1 MRWISASTGFMTAL
15 PKLHQQALAALA
27 ALLLLAAFLPS
38 SDDAI
43 SSTPLSLDHLIDT
56 DAPLLETPTFSIRQ
70 LKAPWTFDQVPV
82 NETLLVPALGQG
94 NGYQYIVRKG
104 DTLSKIF
111 ERLQLPQKTMY
122 QLLEAD
128 LNVLALDNLKPG
140 HTLVFDK
147 QDQKLQRLELQ
158 FSLAHKVVYQR
169 KEGDG
174 FEFNEVQLDGEWKQ
188 KLISGEILYSFTG
201 SGKQAGLSQW
211 EAQTITEL
219 LKKRVDFRRDIQRGD
234 KFEVLLSRQYVDNEA
249 TGNNKIEAIRIKNR
263 RHNINAFL
271 FEDNYYDEKGRNLEK
286 AFQRYPFNGTYRLSS
301 NFNPRRRHPVTGLI
315 RPHNGTDF
323 AMRKGSPVVTTGDG
337 IVSRVVRHKYAG
349 LYIEIKHG
357 QSYKTRYLHLN
368 KSYVVKGQ
376 RVKRGQRIAQS
387 GNTGRSTGA
396 HLHFE
401 LHVNGRPVNA
411 MTAKIPIAVS
421 LTGKKKAAFQRQ
433 LKDYLARIETP
444 KAKQQLALSA
454 EKSDTKTKETTL

>member
-1 MRWISASTGFMTAL
+1 MRWISFSANFVTAL
-15 PKLHQQALAALA
+15 PKIHRKALASLA
-27 ALLLLAAFLPS
+27 VLLLVAFLLPS
-38 SDDAI
+38 SN
-43 SSTPLSLDHLIDT
+43 SSVSTPLPLDHIVDT
-56 DAPLLETPTFSIRQ
+56 DAPLFEVPKFSIRQ
-70 LKAPWTFDQVPV
+70 LKTPWAFDTVPD
-82 NETLLVPALGQG
+82 NETLLVPTGGQR
-94 NGYQYIVRKG
+94 NSYQYIVRTG
-104 DTLSKIF
+104 DTLSSIF

-140 HTLVFDK
+140 HTLVFEK
-147 QDQKLQRLELQ
+147 QDQLLQRLELQ

-174 FEFNEVQLDGEWKQ
+174 FEFNEVQLDGDWQQ

-219 LKKRVDFRRDIQRGD
+219 LKQRVDFRRDIQKGD
-234 KFEVLLSRQYVDNEA
+234 KFEVLLSRQYIDNEA

-263 RHNINAFL
+263 RHEINAFL

-286 AFQRYPFNGTYRLSS
+286 AFQRYPFNGKYRLSS
-301 NFNPRRRHPVTGLI
+301 SFNPKRRHPITGLI

-323 AMRKGSPVVTTGDG
+323 AMGVGSTVVSTGDG

-349 LYIEIKHG
+349 LYIEIQHG
-357 QSYKTRYLHLN
+357 QSYKTRYLHLS

-376 RVKRGQRIAQS
+376 RVKRGERIAKS

-421 LTGKKKAAFQRQ
+421 LTGKKKEAFQRQ
-433 LKDYLARIETP
+433 LKDYLAKIET
-444 KAKQQLALSA
+444 ANKQQLVLNKQNA
-454 EKSDTKTKETTL
+454 DTSTL

>member
-1 MRWISASTGFMTAL
+1 MRWISFSANFVTAL
-15 PKLHQQALAALA
+15 PKIHRKALASLA
-27 ALLLLAAFLPS
+27 VLLLVAFLLPS
-38 SDDAI
+38 SN
-43 SSTPLSLDHLIDT
+43 SSVSTPLPLDHIVDT
-56 DAPLLETPTFSIRQ
+56 DAPLFEVPKFSIRQ
-70 LKAPWTFDQVPV
+70 LKTPWAFDTVPD
-82 NETLLVPALGQG
+82 NETLLVPTGGQR
-94 NGYQYIVRKG
+94 NSYQYIVRTG
-104 DTLSKIF
+104 DTLSSIF

-140 HTLVFDK
+140 HTLVFEK
-147 QDQKLQRLELQ
+147 QDQLLQRLELQ

-174 FEFNEVQLDGEWKQ
+174 FEFNEVQLDGDWQQ

-219 LKKRVDFRRDIQRGD
+219 LKQRVDFRRDIQKGD
-234 KFEVLLSRQYVDNEA
+234 KFEVLLSRQYIDNEA

-263 RHNINAFL
+263 RHEINAFL

-286 AFQRYPFNGTYRLSS
+286 AFQRYPFNGHYRKSS
-301 NFNPRRRHPVTGLI
+301 NFNPKRRHPITGLI

-323 AMRKGSPVVTTGDG
+323 AMGVGSTVVSTGDG

-349 LYIEIKHG
+349 LYIEIQHG
-357 QSYKTRYLHLN
+357 QSYKTRYLHLS

-376 RVKRGQRIAQS
+376 RVKRGERIAKS

-421 LTGKKKAAFQRQ
+421 LTGKKKEAFQRQ
-433 LKDYLARIETP
+433 LKDYLAKIET
-444 KAKQQLALSA
+444 ANKQQLVLNKQNANTS
-454 EKSDTKTKETTL
+454 TL

>member
-1 MRWISASTGFMTAL
+1 MRWISFSANFVTAL
-15 PKLHQQALAALA
+15 PKIHRKALASLA
-27 ALLLLAAFLPS
+27 VLLLVAFLLPS
-38 SDDAI
+38 SN
-43 SSTPLSLDHLIDT
+43 SSVSTPLPLDHIVDT
-56 DAPLLETPTFSIRQ
+56 DAPLFEVPKFSIRQ
-70 LKAPWTFDQVPV
+70 LKTPWAFDTVPD
-82 NETLLVPALGQG
+82 NETLLVPTGGQR
-94 NGYQYIVRKG
+94 NSYQYIVRTG
-104 DTLSKIF
+104 DTLSSIF

-140 HTLVFDK
+140 HTLVFEK
-147 QDQKLQRLELQ
+147 QDQLLQRLELQ

-174 FEFNEVQLDGEWKQ
+174 FEFNEVQLDGDWQQ

-219 LKKRVDFRRDIQRGD
+219 LKQRVDFRRDIQKGD
-234 KFEVLLSRQYVDNEA
+234 KFEVLLSRQYIDNEA

-263 RHNINAFL
+263 RHEINAFL

-286 AFQRYPFNGTYRLSS
+286 AFQRYPFNGHYRKSS
-301 NFNPRRRHPVTGLI
+301 NFNPKRRHPITGLI

-323 AMRKGSPVVTTGDG
+323 AMGVGSTVVSTGDG

-349 LYIEIKHG
+349 LYIEIQHG
-357 QSYKTRYLHLN
+357 QSYKTRYLHLS

-376 RVKRGQRIAQS
+376 RVKRGERIAKS

-421 LTGKKKAAFQRQ
+421 LTGKKKEAFQRQ
-433 LKDYLARIETP
+433 LKDYLAKIET
-444 KAKQQLALSA
+444 ANKQQLVLNKQNA
-454 EKSDTKTKETTL
+454 DTSTL

>member
-1 MRWISASTGFMTAL
+1 MRWISSSANFVATL
-15 PKLHQQALAALA
+15 PKIHRKALAFLA
-27 ALLLLAAFLPS
+27 ALLLLALLLPS
-38 SDDAI
+38 SN
-43 SSTPLSLDHLIDT
+43 SSVSTPLPLEHLVDT
-56 DAPLLETPTFSIRQ
+56 DAPLFDRPTLSIRQ
-70 LKAPWTFDQVPV
+70 LKAPWTFDAIPD
-82 NETLLVPALGQG
+82 NETLLVPAADQL
-94 NGYQYIVRKG
+94 NSYQYIVRKG
-104 DTLSKIF
+104 DTLSSIF

-140 HTLVFDK
+140 HTLVFEK
-147 QDQKLQRLELQ
+147 QDQLLKRLELQ

-174 FEFNEVQLDGEWKQ
+174 FEFNEVQLDGDWQQ

-219 LKKRVDFRRDIQRGD
+219 LKQRVDFRRDIQKGD
-234 KFEVLLSRQYVDNEA
+234 TFEVLLSRQYIDNEA

-263 RHNINAFL
+263 RHEINAFL

-286 AFQRYPFNGTYRLSS
+286 AFQRYPFNGKYRLSS
-301 NFNPRRRHPVTGLI
+301 NFNPKRRHPITGLI

-323 AMRKGSPVVTTGDG
+323 AMPVGSSVVSIGDG

-349 LYIEIKHG
+349 LYIEVQHG
-357 QSYKTRYLHLN
+357 QSYKTRYLHLS

-376 RVKRGQRIAQS
+376 RVKRGERIAKS

-433 LKDYLARIETP
+433 LKDYLAQIET
-444 KAKQQLALSA
+444 ANKQQLALDKQNANTS
-454 EKSDTKTKETTL
+454 TL

>member
-1 MRWISASTGFMTAL
+1 MRWISSSANFVTAL
-15 PKLHQQALAALA
+15 PKIHRKALAFLA
-27 ALLLLAAFLPS
+27 VLLLIALLLPS
-38 SDDAI
+38 SN
-43 SSTPLSLDHLIDT
+43 SSVSTPLSLDHLIDT
-56 DAPLLETPTFSIRQ
+56 DAPLFETPTLSIRQ
-70 LKAPWTFDQVPV
+70 LKAPWAFDSVPE
-82 NETLLVPALGQG
+82 NETLLVPAAGLR
-94 NGYQYIVRKG
+94 NSYQYIVRKG
-104 DTLSKIF
+104 DTLSSIF

-140 HTLVFDK
+140 HTLVFEK
-147 QDQKLQRLELQ
+147 QDQLLQRLELQ

-174 FEFNEVQLDGEWKQ
+174 FEFNEVQLEGDWKQ
-188 KLISGEILYSFTG
+188 QLISGEILYSFTG

-219 LKKRVDFRRDIQRGD
+219 LKQRVDFRRDIQRGD

-249 TGNNKIEAIRIKNR
+249 TGDNKIEAIRIKNR
-263 RHNINAFL
+263 RHEINAFL

-286 AFQRYPFNGTYRLSS
+286 AFQRYPFNGKYRLSS
-301 NFNPRRRHPVTGLI
+301 SFNPKRRHPITGLI

-323 AMRKGSPVVTTGDG
+323 AMGVGSPVVSIGDG

-349 LYIEIKHG
+349 LYIEIQHG
-357 QSYKTRYLHLN
+357 QSYKTRYLHLS

-376 RVKRGQRIAQS
+376 RVKRGERIAKS

-421 LTGKKKAAFQRQ
+421 LQGKKKEAFQRQ
-433 LKDYLARIETP
+433 LKDYLARIETAQNQQVAQ
-444 KAKQQLALSA
+444 AKQNAQKA
-454 EKSDTKTKETTL
+454 ESTL

>member
-1 MRWISASTGFMTAL
+1 MRWISASTIFMTTL
-15 PKLHQQALAALA
+15 PKLHRQALAILA

-38 SDDAI
+38 TDKSI
-43 SSTPLSLDHLIDT
+43 SSTSLSLDHLIET
-56 DAPLLETPTFSIRQ
+56 DAPLFDTPTLSIRQ
-70 LKAPWTFDQVPV
+70 LKAPWTFDQVPL
-82 NETLLVPALGQG
+82 NEILLVPAIGQG
-94 NGYQYIVRKG
+94 NSYQYIVRKG

-140 HTLVFDK
+140 HTLLFNK
-147 QDQKLQRLELQ
+147 HEQKLQRLELQ

-174 FEFNEVQLDGEWKQ
+174 FEFNEVQLEGDWK
-188 KLISGEILYSFTG
+188 KERISGEILYSFTG
-201 SGKQAGLSQW
+201 SSKQAGLSQW

-234 KFEVLLSRQYVDNEA
+234 KFEVLLSRQYVDDEA
-249 TGNNKIEAIRIKNR
+249 TGNNKIEAIRIQNR
-263 RHNINAFL
+263 RHDINAFL

-286 AFQRYPFNGTYRLSS
+286 AFQRYPFNGKYRLSS
-301 NFNPRRRHPVTGLI
+301 NYNPRRRHPVTGLI

-337 IVSRVVRHKYAG
+337 IVTRVVRHKYAG

-368 KSYVVKGQ
+368 KSYVIKGQ
-376 RVKRGQRIAQS
+376 RVKRGQKIAQS

-421 LTGKKKAAFQRQ
+421 LTGKKKAAFQKQ
-433 LKDYLARIETP
+433 LKDYLARIEAP
-444 KAKQQLALSA
+444 ENKKKQQLALNSK
-454 EKSDTKTKETTL
+454 EKPTKESTL

>member
-1 MRWISASTGFMTAL
+1 MRWISSSASFVTAL
-15 PKLHQQALAALA
+15 PKIHRQALAGLA
-27 ALLLLAAFLPS
+27 AILLLAVFIPS
-38 SDDAI
+38 TNNSI
-43 SSTPLSLDHLIDT
+43 SAPLSLDHLIDT
-56 DAPLLETPTFSIRQ
+56 DAPLFETPTLSIRQ
-70 LKAPWTFDQVPV
+70 QKAPWAFDKVPT
-82 NETLLVPALGQG
+82 NETLLIPNIGRS
-94 NGYQYIVRKG
+94 NSYQYIVRKG
-104 DTLSKIF
+104 DTLSSIF

-122 QLLEAD
+122 QLLETD

-147 QDQKLQRLELQ
+147 QDQQLLRLELQ
-158 FSLAHKVVYQR
+158 FNLAHKVVYQR
-169 KEGDG
+169 KEDNG
-174 FEFNEVQLDGEWKQ
+174 FEFNEVRLEGDWKQ

-234 KFEVLLSRQYVDNEA
+234 TFEVLLSRQYVDNEM

-263 RHNINAFL
+263 RHEINAFL

-286 AFQRYPFNGTYRLSS
+286 AFQRYPFSGKYRLSS
-301 NFNPRRRHPVTGLI
+301 HFNPKRRHPITRLI

-337 IVSRVVRHKYAG
+337 IVTRVVRHKYAG
-349 LYIEIKHG
+349 LYIEIQHG

-376 RVKRGQRIAQS
+376 RVKRGERIAQS
-387 GNTGRSTGA
+387 GNSGRSTGA

-421 LTGKKKAAFQRQ
+421 LTGKKKSAFQKQ
-433 LKDYLARIETP
+433 LKDYLARIDTP
-444 KAKQQLALSA
+444 KPQQVAQ
-454 EKSDTKTKETTL
+454 KETSPKESTL

>member
-1 MRWISASTGFMTAL
+1 MRWISFSANFVTAL
-15 PKLHQQALAALA
+15 PKIHRKALASLA
-27 ALLLLAAFLPS
+27 VLLLVAFLLPS
-38 SDDAI
+38 SN
-43 SSTPLSLDHLIDT
+43 SSVSTPLPLDHIVDT
-56 DAPLLETPTFSIRQ
+56 DAPLFEVPKFSIRQ
-70 LKAPWTFDQVPV
+70 LKAPWAFDTVPD
-82 NETLLVPALGQG
+82 NETLLVPMGGQR
-94 NGYQYIVRKG
+94 NSYQYIVRTG
-104 DTLSKIF
+104 DTLSSIF

-140 HTLVFDK
+140 HTLVFEK
-147 QDQKLQRLELQ
+147 QDQLLQRLELQ

-174 FEFNEVQLDGEWKQ
+174 FEFNEVQLDGDWQQ

-219 LKKRVDFRRDIQRGD
+219 LKQRVDFRRDIQKGD
-234 KFEVLLSRQYVDNEA
+234 KFEVLLSRQYIDNEA

-263 RHNINAFL
+263 RHEINAFL

-286 AFQRYPFNGTYRLSS
+286 AFQRYPFNGKYRLSS
-301 NFNPRRRHPVTGLI
+301 NFNPKRRHPITGLI

-323 AMRKGSPVVTTGDG
+323 AMRVGSPVVSIGDG

-349 LYIEIKHG
+349 LYIEIQHG
-357 QSYKTRYLHLN
+357 QSYKTRYLHLS

-376 RVKRGQRIAQS
+376 RVKRGERIAKS

-421 LTGKKKAAFQRQ
+421 LTGKKKEAFQRQ
-433 LKDYLARIETP
+433 LKDYLAKIET
-444 KAKQQLALSA
+444 ANKQQLVLNKQNA
-454 EKSDTKTKETTL
+454 DTSTL

>member
-1 MRWISASTGFMTAL
+1 MRWISFSANFVTAL
-15 PKLHQQALAALA
+15 PKIHRKALASLA
-27 ALLLLAAFLPS
+27 VLLLVAFLLPS
-38 SDDAI
+38 SN
-43 SSTPLSLDHLIDT
+43 SSVSTPLPLDHIVDT
-56 DAPLLETPTFSIRQ
+56 DAPLFEVPKFSIRQ
-70 LKAPWTFDQVPV
+70 LKAPWAFDTVPD
-82 NETLLVPALGQG
+82 NETLLVPMGGQR
-94 NGYQYIVRKG
+94 NSYQYIVRTG
-104 DTLSKIF
+104 DTLSSIF

-140 HTLVFDK
+140 HTLVFEK
-147 QDQKLQRLELQ
+147 QDQLLQRLELQ

-174 FEFNEVQLDGEWKQ
+174 FEFNEVQLDGDWQQ

-219 LKKRVDFRRDIQRGD
+219 LKQRVDFRRDIQKGD
-234 KFEVLLSRQYVDNEA
+234 KFEVLLSRQYIDNEA

-263 RHNINAFL
+263 RHEINAFL

-286 AFQRYPFNGTYRLSS
+286 AFQRYPFNGKYRLSS
-301 NFNPRRRHPVTGLI
+301 SFNPKRRHPITGLI

-323 AMRKGSPVVTTGDG
+323 AMGVGSTVVSTGDG

-349 LYIEIKHG
+349 LYIEIQHG
-357 QSYKTRYLHLN
+357 QSYKTRYLHLS

-376 RVKRGQRIAQS
+376 RVKRGERIAKS

-421 LTGKKKAAFQRQ
+421 LTGKKKEAFQRQ
-433 LKDYLARIETP
+433 LKDYLAKIET
-444 KAKQQLALSA
+444 ANKQQLVLNKQNA
-454 EKSDTKTKETTL
+454 DTSTL